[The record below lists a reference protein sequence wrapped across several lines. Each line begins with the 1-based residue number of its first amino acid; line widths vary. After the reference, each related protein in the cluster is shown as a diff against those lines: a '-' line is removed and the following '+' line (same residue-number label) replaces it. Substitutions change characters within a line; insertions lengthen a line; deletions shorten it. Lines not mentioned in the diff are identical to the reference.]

1 MNICLNSG
9 IGPFDGGLD
18 EEFGVRGLL
27 LVVERGLVVGSKVD
41 VGMRGGRFEGG
52 EVLVDAAQ
60 GHLVVWR

>member
-1 MNICLNSG
+1 M
-9 IGPFDGGLD
+9 
-18 EEFGVRGLL
+18 RGLL
-27 LVVERGLVVGSKVD
+27 LVVERELVVGSKVD